1 MVGGGIERVEDE
13 EVEEEDDDTFREDLI
28 DLLDI
33 IAEKITTFTD
43 KHRK

>member
-1 MVGGGIERVEDE
+1 MKFITFYKFLVT
-13 EVEEEDDDTFREDLI
+13 DDTFREDLI